1 MRKLQRRLWA
11 LMLALMLA
19 ISPCLAEETEPEPTP
34 EEDAVVENPEEEE
47 QFDDNIDSYLIDK
60 RAEVANMRHLMLIGI
75 DARPG
80 ETTGRSDTMIIVTL
94 DPDGNVIKLTSI
106 MRDLYVEIPGRKNN
120 RINATYVFGGPELLM
135 ETIELNFGV
144 HIDHYIAVNF
154 SMLGKLIES
163 IGGLTLTV
171 ENEYYMRRINAVI
184 KQDNRVLGID
194 RNDQLL
200 TEPGEQLMTG
210 KQAQAYA
217 RYRYGTADGD
227 FGRTVRQREI
237 ITKIFEKLNQMTA
250 IELMGLV
257 VDNFDNVYTNLSVS
271 DLASYAPVL
280 ISMKDAEIQEM
291 RLPIDGGYQSK
302 TIAGMSVLVPNRE
315 KNMQAL
321 LEFLGELSMK
331 GNEK

>member
-60 RAEVANMRHLMLIGI
+60 RAEVANMRHLLLIGI

-154 SMLGKLIES
+154 SMLGKLIDS

-321 LEFLGELSMK
+321 LEFLGE
-331 GNEK
+331 

>member
-11 LMLALMLA
+11 LMLAMMLA

-60 RAEVANMRHLMLIGI
+60 RAEVANMRHLLLIGI

-80 ETTGRSDTMIIVTL
+80 ETTGRSDTMMIVTL

-154 SMLGKLIES
+154 SMLGKLIDS

-321 LEFLGELSMK
+321 LEFLGE
-331 GNEK
+331 

>member
-1 MRKLQRRLWA
+1 
-11 LMLALMLA
+11 
-19 ISPCLAEETEPEPTP
+19 
-34 EEDAVVENPEEEE
+34 
-47 QFDDNIDSYLIDK
+47 
-60 RAEVANMRHLMLIGI
+60 
-75 DARPG
+75 
-80 ETTGRSDTMIIVTL
+80 MIIVTL

-154 SMLGKLIES
+154 SMLGKLIDS

-321 LEFLGELSMK
+321 LEFLGE
-331 GNEK
+331 

>member
-47 QFDDNIDSYLIDK
+47 QFDDNIDSYLTDK
-60 RAEVANMRHLMLIGI
+60 RAEVANMRHLLLIGI

-135 ETIELNFGV
+135 DTIELNFGV

-154 SMLGKLIES
+154 SMLGKLIDS

-321 LEFLGELSMK
+321 LEFLGE
-331 GNEK
+331 

>member
-47 QFDDNIDSYLIDK
+47 QFDDNIDSYLTDK
-60 RAEVANMRHLMLIGI
+60 RAEVANMRHLLLIGI

-80 ETTGRSDTMIIVTL
+80 ETTGRSDTMMIVTL

-154 SMLGKLIES
+154 SMLGKLIDS

-291 RLPIDGGYQSK
+291 RLPIDGGYPSK
-302 TIAGMSVLVPNRE
+302 TIAGMSVLVPTRE

-321 LEFLGELSMK
+321 LEFLGE
-331 GNEK
+331 

>member
-11 LMLALMLA
+11 LMLALLLA

-47 QFDDNIDSYLIDK
+47 QFDDNIDSYLTDK
-60 RAEVANMRHLMLIGI
+60 RAEVANMRHLLLIGI

-154 SMLGKLIES
+154 SMLGKLIDS

-321 LEFLGELSMK
+321 LEFLGE
-331 GNEK
+331 

>member
-60 RAEVANMRHLMLIGI
+60 RAEVANMRHLLLIGI

-154 SMLGKLIES
+154 SMLGKLIDS

-315 KNMQAL
+315 KNLQAL
-321 LEFLGELSMK
+321 LEFLGE
-331 GNEK
+331 

>member
-1 MRKLQRRLWA
+1 MRKTTKAALGADAGAECWRFLPAWRRRRNR
-11 LMLALMLA
+11 
-19 ISPCLAEETEPEPTP
+19 EPTP

-47 QFDDNIDSYLIDK
+47 QFDDNIDSYLTDK
-60 RAEVANMRHLMLIGI
+60 RAEVANMRHLLLIGI

-80 ETTGRSDTMIIVTL
+80 ETTGRSDTLIIVTL
-94 DPDGNVIKLTSI
+94 DPDGNVIKLAGI

-135 ETIELNFGV
+135 ETIELNFRRA
-144 HIDHYIAVNF
+144 HRSWIIAVNF
-154 SMLGKLIES
+154 SMPGKLIDS

-194 RNDQLL
+194 RDDQLL

-257 VDNFDNVYTNLSVS
+257 VDNFDNVYTNLSVA

-321 LEFLGELSMK
+321 LEFLGE
-331 GNEK
+331 

>member
-60 RAEVANMRHLMLIGI
+60 RAEVANMRHLLLIGI

-154 SMLGKLIES
+154 SMLGKLIDS

-171 ENEYYMRRINAVI
+171 ENE
-184 KQDNRVLGID
+184 
-194 RNDQLL
+194 
-200 TEPGEQLMTG
+200 
-210 KQAQAYA
+210 
-217 RYRYGTADGD
+217 
-227 FGRTVRQREI
+227 
-237 ITKIFEKLNQMTA
+237 
-250 IELMGLV
+250 
-257 VDNFDNVYTNLSVS
+257 
-271 DLASYAPVL
+271 
-280 ISMKDAEIQEM
+280 
-291 RLPIDGGYQSK
+291 
-302 TIAGMSVLVPNRE
+302 
-315 KNMQAL
+315 
-321 LEFLGELSMK
+321 
-331 GNEK
+331 

>member
-47 QFDDNIDSYLIDK
+47 QFDDNIDSYLTDK
-60 RAEVANMRHLMLIGI
+60 RAEVANMRHLLLIGI

-154 SMLGKLIES
+154 SMLGKLIDS

-291 RLPIDGGYQSK
+291 RLPIDDGYQSK

-321 LEFLGELSMK
+321 LEFLGE
-331 GNEK
+331 

>member
-47 QFDDNIDSYLIDK
+47 QFDDNIDSYLTDK
-60 RAEVANMRHLMLIGI
+60 RAEVANMRHLLLIGI

-135 ETIELNFGV
+135 EPIELTFGV

-154 SMLGKLIES
+154 SMLGKLIDS

-321 LEFLGELSMK
+321 LEFLGE
-331 GNEK
+331 

>member
-47 QFDDNIDSYLIDK
+47 QFDDNIDSYLADK
-60 RAEVANMRHLMLIGI
+60 RAEVANMRHLLLIGI

-80 ETTGRSDTMIIVTL
+80 ETTGRSDTMMIVTL

-154 SMLGKLIES
+154 SMLGKLIDS

-257 VDNFDNVYTNLSVS
+257 VDNFDNVYTNRSVS

-321 LEFLGELSMK
+321 LEFLGE
-331 GNEK
+331 

>member
-19 ISPCLAEETEPEPTP
+19 ISPCLAEEMEPEPTP

-47 QFDDNIDSYLIDK
+47 QFDDNIDSYLTDK
-60 RAEVANMRHLMLIGI
+60 RAEVANMRHLLLIGI

-80 ETTGRSDTMIIVTL
+80 ETTGRSDTMMIVTL

-154 SMLGKLIES
+154 SMLGKLIDS

-257 VDNFDNVYTNLSVS
+257 VDNFDNVYTNLSVA

-321 LEFLGELSMK
+321 LEFLGE
-331 GNEK
+331 

>member
-1 MRKLQRRLWA
+1 
-11 LMLALMLA
+11 MLALMLA

-47 QFDDNIDSYLIDK
+47 QFDDNIDSYLTDK
-60 RAEVANMRHLMLIGI
+60 RAEVANMRHLLLIGI

-80 ETTGRSDTMIIVTL
+80 ETTGRSDTMMIVTL

-154 SMLGKLIES
+154 SMLGKLIDS

-257 VDNFDNVYTNLSVS
+257 VDNFDNVYTNLSVA

-321 LEFLGELSMK
+321 LEFLGE
-331 GNEK
+331 

>member
-47 QFDDNIDSYLIDK
+47 QFDDNIDSYLTDK
-60 RAEVANMRHLMLIGI
+60 RAEVANMRHLLLIGI

-154 SMLGKLIES
+154 SMLGKLIDS

-194 RNDQLL
+194 RNDQVL

-321 LEFLGELSMK
+321 LEFLGE
-331 GNEK
+331 

>member
-47 QFDDNIDSYLIDK
+47 QFDDNIDSYLADK
-60 RAEVANMRHLMLIGI
+60 RAEVANMRHLLLIGI

-80 ETTGRSDTMIIVTL
+80 ETTGRSDTMMIVTL

-154 SMLGKLIES
+154 SMLSKLIDS

-257 VDNFDNVYTNLSVS
+257 VDNFDNVYTNLSVA

-321 LEFLGELSMK
+321 LEFLGE
-331 GNEK
+331 

>member
-1 MRKLQRRLWA
+1 M
-11 LMLALMLA
+11 
-19 ISPCLAEETEPEPTP
+19 
-34 EEDAVVENPEEEE
+34 ENPEEEE
-47 QFDDNIDSYLIDK
+47 QFDDNIDSYLADK
-60 RAEVANMRHLMLIGI
+60 RAEVANMRHLLLIGI

-154 SMLGKLIES
+154 SMLGKLIDS

-321 LEFLGELSMK
+321 LEFLGE
-331 GNEK
+331 

>member
-60 RAEVANMRHLMLIGI
+60 RAEVANMRHLLLIGI

-154 SMLGKLIES
+154 SMLGKLIDS

-200 TEPGEQLMTG
+200 TEPREQLMTG

-321 LEFLGELSMK
+321 LEFLGE
-331 GNEK
+331 

>member
-1 MRKLQRRLWA
+1 MRKLHRRLWA

-47 QFDDNIDSYLIDK
+47 QFDDNIDSYLTDK
-60 RAEVANMRHLMLIGI
+60 RAEVANMRHLLLIGI

-154 SMLGKLIES
+154 SMLGKLIDS

-321 LEFLGELSMK
+321 LEFLGE
-331 GNEK
+331 

>member
-60 RAEVANMRHLMLIGI
+60 RAEVANMRHLLLIGI

-80 ETTGRSDTMIIVTL
+80 ETTGRSDTMMIVTL

-154 SMLGKLIES
+154 SMLGKLIDS

-321 LEFLGELSMK
+321 LEFLGE
-331 GNEK
+331 

>member
-1 MRKLQRRLWA
+1 MRKLQRRFWA

-47 QFDDNIDSYLIDK
+47 LFDDNIDSYLADK
-60 RAEVANMRHLMLIGI
+60 RAEVAKMRHLLLIGI

-154 SMLGKLIES
+154 SMLGKLIDS

-321 LEFLGELSMK
+321 LEFLGE
-331 GNEK
+331 

>member
-47 QFDDNIDSYLIDK
+47 QFDDNIDSYLTDK
-60 RAEVANMRHLMLIGI
+60 RAEVANMRHLLLIGI

-80 ETTGRSDTMIIVTL
+80 ETTGRSDTMMIVTL

-154 SMLGKLIES
+154 SMLGKLIDS

-302 TIAGMSVLVPNRE
+302 TIAGLSVLVPNRE

-321 LEFLGELSMK
+321 LEFLGE
-331 GNEK
+331 

>member
-47 QFDDNIDSYLIDK
+47 QFDDNIDSYLTDK
-60 RAEVANMRHLMLIGI
+60 RAEVANMRHLLLIGI

-80 ETTGRSDTMIIVTL
+80 ENTGRSDTMMIVTL

-154 SMLGKLIES
+154 SMLGKLIDS

-257 VDNFDNVYTNLSVS
+257 VDNFDNVYTNLSVA

-321 LEFLGELSMK
+321 LEFLGE
-331 GNEK
+331 

>member
-47 QFDDNIDSYLIDK
+47 QFDDNIDSYLADK
-60 RAEVANMRHLMLIGI
+60 RAEVANMRHLLLIGI

-80 ETTGRSDTMIIVTL
+80 ETIGRSDTMMIVTL

-154 SMLGKLIES
+154 SMLGKLIDS

-257 VDNFDNVYTNLSVS
+257 VDNFDNVYTNLSVA

-321 LEFLGELSMK
+321 LEFLGE
-331 GNEK
+331 

>member
-1 MRKLQRRLWA
+1 M
-11 LMLALMLA
+11 
-19 ISPCLAEETEPEPTP
+19 
-34 EEDAVVENPEEEE
+34 VENPEEEE
-47 QFDDNIDSYLIDK
+47 QFDDNIDSYLTDK
-60 RAEVANMRHLMLIGI
+60 RAEVANMRHLLLIGI

-80 ETTGRSDTMIIVTL
+80 ETTGRSDTMMIVTL

-154 SMLGKLIES
+154 SMLGKLIDS

-321 LEFLGELSMK
+321 LEFLGE
-331 GNEK
+331 

>member
-47 QFDDNIDSYLIDK
+47 QFDDNIDSYLTDK
-60 RAEVANMRHLMLIGI
+60 RAEVANMRHLLLIGI

-80 ETTGRSDTMIIVTL
+80 ETTGRSDTMMIVTL

-154 SMLGKLIES
+154 SMLGKLIDS

-210 KQAQAYA
+210 KQAQAYD

-321 LEFLGELSMK
+321 LEFLGE
-331 GNEK
+331 

>member
-47 QFDDNIDSYLIDK
+47 QFDDNIDSYLTDK
-60 RAEVANMRHLMLIGI
+60 RAEVANMRHLLLIGI

-154 SMLGKLIES
+154 SMLGKLIDS

-184 KQDNRVLGID
+184 NQDNRVLGID

-321 LEFLGELSMK
+321 LEFLGE
-331 GNEK
+331 